1 MRYFY
6 NSWDPAYK
14 SHFGAIARNQSC
26 QFTIRLPEETPL
38 DFSPVLV
45 VFRTGFKER
54 FLPMNVK
61 EHENGYVTYT
71 TDLIPKYSGVH
82 YYYFSYTSNGVRH
95 YIKRG
100 DACHGTLDQ
109 GEMFQL
115 TVYNEDYQTPQFLK
129 GGVMYQI
136 FPDRFC
142 SSGKMHDNV
151 PSDRVMREWGELP
164 YYKPDQNGHVW
175 NNDYFG
181 GDLRGITEKL
191 SYLFELGVTCIY
203 LNPIFEAHSNHRYNT
218 ADYMKT
224 DPLLGTEEDF
234 KKLCESAGR
243 VGIKIILDGV
253 FSHTGDDSRYF
264 NRYSRYDT
272 VGAYNSKSSPYFKW
286 YKFDRYPDEYKSWW
300 GFKTLPE
307 VTEECPDYDEFICG
321 KNGVIRKWL
330 RLGASGWRLDVA
342 DELPDCFIDDLRVA
356 VKTEKPDGILLGE
369 VWEDATT
376 KFSYGTRRRYLL
388 GVQLDSVMNYP
399 FAEAVT
405 DFARNGVAES
415 FESSVMTI
423 IENYPK
429 EALDVLMNHIGTHD
443 TERAITKIAGEKSD
457 YRDRQWQ
464 SEHSLSEEEYKRGVK
479 LLKLCAAIQYTL
491 PGVPCVYYGDEAGMQ
506 GYKDPFNRAFFPWG
520 RENREL
526 QNYYIRLGKVRRS
539 TDCLKEG
546 EFIPVSSVLSC
557 VCFERR
563 GKNDSCLLIANRN
576 EQDITYYLPPRWQN
590 TSEVLLG
597 ESVGSSV
604 LVPGLSAVILKK
616 EAT

>member
-1 MRYFY
+1 MLRRDDGDFCEHKMCWAGMNGDDKEIWDIELSVPECGLYWYHFDYDSSWGRGSVY
-6 NSWDPAYK
+6 NIGDGKGDVWN
-14 SHFGAIARNQSC
+14 GRNS
-26 QFTIRLPEETPL
+26 RL
-38 DFSPVLV
+38 
-45 VFRTGFKER
+45 
-54 FLPMNVK
+54 
-61 EHENGYVTYT
+61 
-71 TDLIPKYSGVH
+71 
-82 YYYFSYTSNGVRH
+82 
-95 YIKRG
+95 
-100 DACHGTLDQ
+100 Q
-109 GEMFQL
+109 WQL
-115 TVYNEDYQTPQFLK
+115 TVYDKNYKTPSWLK
-129 GGVMYQI
+129 GGIMYQI
-136 FPDRFC
+136 FPDRFFR
-142 SSGKMHDNV
+142 SGEKKENV
-151 PSDRVMREWGELP
+151 PSDRILRDDFDGEPNWRPNEKGEVL
-164 YYKPDQNGHVW
+164 

-464 SEHSLSEEEYKRGVK
+464 SEHFLSEEEY
-479 LLKLCAAIQYTL
+479 
-491 PGVPCVYYGDEAGMQ
+491 
-506 GYKDPFNRAFFPWG
+506 
-520 RENREL
+520 
-526 QNYYIRLGKVRRS
+526 
-539 TDCLKEG
+539 
-546 EFIPVSSVLSC
+546 
-557 VCFERR
+557 
-563 GKNDSCLLIANRN
+563 
-576 EQDITYYLPPRWQN
+576 
-590 TSEVLLG
+590 
-597 ESVGSSV
+597 
-604 LVPGLSAVILKK
+604 SA
-616 EAT
+616 E